1 MLLLA
6 VLFLGFSYLRIPNAT
21 PVYGAVHGLSMNAVV
36 KGSVSPAPA
45 ANQRPP
51 KPQVTDQTT
60 YAGGTFT
67 YTVPEV
73 IDPDG
78 DSLTYQAF
86 QGAWNTLPRWIRFDS
101 DTRTFNFKPRNAHIG
116 ELQIRLSVSDGSLE
130 SYADFTLEVT
140 AAPPNRPPTAPMLT
154 DQTATEDQ
162 SFSYT
167 VPAFDDPDEDI
178 LTYTAAQSNDDSLPG
193 WLSFNS
199 GTRIL
204 SGTPEESDTPATL
217 TIRITASDGTLSSS
231 ATFTLTVEEVNDPPT
246 VPSISTQTAIEGQS
260 FSYQVPSFVD
270 PEGGPVTY
278 TATLNDG
285 GALPDWLSFTAGT
298 RTLSGT
304 PGDTDTPATLSISIT
319 ASDGTLSSSATFT
332 ISVPES
338 NQRPPK
344 PQVTDQT
351 TYAGGTFTYTVPEVT
366 DPDED
371 SLTYQAFLSASN
383 PLPRWIR
390 FDSNTRTFTF
400 KPRNAHIGEMEIRV
414 SVSDGSLESYAN
426 FTLEVT
432 AAPPNRAPTASTLT
446 DQTATEDQSFSYTVP
461 AFDDPDEDILTYT
474 AAQSNDDSLPGWL
487 SFNADTRTLSGTPEE
502 SDTPATL
509 TISITASDGTL
520 SSSAMFTLTVE
531 EVNDSPIAGSDSAS
545 VAEGGT
551 LTINAST
558 LLSNDSD
565 LEGQTLSLTSVSN
578 AVNGT
583 ASLSEDKATIT
594 YTHDGSE
601 TTSGSFIYTVSDGSA
616 SSTATVNITVT
627 PANDP
632 PTASNDSASVA
643 EGGTLTISAST
654 LLANDSDPEGAT
666 LSITSVSN
674 VVNGTVSL
682 SEDKTT
688 VTYTHDGS
696 ETTSGSFTYTVS
708 DGSASS
714 TATVN
719 ITVTPAN
726 DPPTASNDSASV
738 AEGSTLTISAS
749 TLLANDSDPE
759 GKTLSITSV
768 SNAVNGTASL
778 SEDKATITY
787 THDGSETTSGSFT
800 YTISDGSASST
811 ATVNITVT
819 PANDPPTASNDS
831 ASVAEGGTLTIS
843 ASTLLANDSDP
854 EGATLSLTSVSNV
867 VNGTVSLSED
877 KTTVT
882 YTHDGSETTSGSFTY
897 TISDGS
903 ASSTAT
909 VNITVTPAND
919 PPTVSS
925 DSASVTEGGTLTI
938 NSSTLLSNDSDPEGQ
953 TLSLTSVSNAVNGT
967 ASLSEDK
974 TTVTYTHDGS
984 ETTSGSFIYTVSD
997 GSASSTA
1004 TVNITVT
1011 PTNDSP
1017 VASNDSTSVA
1027 EGGTLTINVSTL
1039 LANDSDPE
1047 GATLSLTS
1055 VSNVVNGTV
1064 SLSEDK
1070 TTVTYTHDGS
1080 ETTSGSFTYAISDGS
1095 ASSTATVNI
1104 TITPTNDSPVASN
1117 DSTSVAEGG
1126 TLTINVST
1134 LLSNDSDPEGATL
1147 SITSVSN
1154 AVNGTVSLSEDM
1166 ATVSYTHD
1174 GSETTS
1180 GSFTYTVSDGSA
1192 TSTATVTITV
1202 TPANDPPIAGN
1213 DSASVAEGGT
1223 LTINASTL
1231 LANDSDPEGATLSV
1245 TSVSNPANGS
1255 VLLSEDMATVTYTH
1269 DGSETT
1275 SGSFI
1280 YTVSD
1285 GSDTSTATVTIT
1297 VTPANDPPTAS
1308 NNSASVAEGGTLTIS
1323 ASTLLDNDSDPEGNT
1338 LSLTSVS
1345 NVANGTVS
1353 LSEDKT
1359 TVTYTHDGSETT
1371 SGSFTYTVSDGSA
1384 SSTATVNITVTP
1396 ANDPP
1401 TASNNSASVAEG
1413 GTLTISASTLL
1424 ANDSDPE
1431 GATLSLTSV
1440 SNVVNGTVSLSEDKT
1455 TVTYTHDGSETS
1467 SASFIYTVSDGSA
1480 SSTATVNITVTP
1492 TNDSPVASNDSTSVA
1507 EGGTLTINVSTLLSN
1522 DSDPDGKTL
1531 SITSVSNPANGS
1543 VLLSE
1548 DMATVTYTHDGSETT
1563 SGSFIYTVS
1572 DGSATST
1579 ATVSITITPTNDPPG
1594 TPSLTDQTATTGQP
1608 FTYQVPEVID
1618 PDSDSLTYNAAL
1630 GQAMNPLPLWLTF
1643 NATTRTFSGTPRR
1656 THVATHTIVVDVSD
1670 GSAKSSRASFTL
1682 TVVLP
1687 PNRPPTAPT
1696 LTPQTATEDQPFSY
1710 TFLAVT
1716 DPEGDAITYA
1726 AALDDDG
1733 AFPAWL
1739 SFTPSSLTFSGTPLE
1754 PDTPNT
1760 FTIRVT
1766 ATDDGDPL
1774 ESTSATFT
1782 LTVKEVN
1789 DPPAT
1794 PSLLDQT
1801 AMEDESYSYTF
1812 DAVTDP
1818 EGNGITYETALA
1830 DDTALPGWLSFDAA
1844 TRTFSGTPREADVPA
1859 TLTIRVAATDD
1870 GTPPASANATFTL
1883 TVSERNDGPIAG
1895 NDTATVAEGTAVSIA
1910 ASTLLSNDSDP
1921 NEDTLTITAVSD
1933 AISGSVV
1940 LSEDGETLTYTHN
1953 GLETT
1958 TGGFTY
1964 TVSDGSVTDTATVVI
1979 TVTPVNDPP
1988 ETPSLSDQA
1997 ATEDESFSYTFDT
2010 VSDPEGDGI
2019 TYEATLADGSA
2030 LPGWLSF
2037 DAATRTFSGTPLE
2050 LDTPDALAIRVT
2062 ATDDGE
2068 PPESASATFT
2078 LTVEEVNDPP
2088 AAPSLSDQTAFVD
2101 DLFRYTVPVA
2111 SDPEGSTLTY
2121 DAFQG
2126 RGSNPL
2132 PRWLRFDKNTRTFNG
2147 TPLEADMAIHEI
2159 MVSVSDDLHTRNATF
2174 QLSIVLPANRPPTA
2188 PTFRPQSATEDRF
2201 FFYQALAFDDRDGDA
2216 LTHKATLSDGGA
2228 LPVWLDFT
2236 AGTSTLIFSGT
2247 PREADTPDTLNIR
2260 ITATDGTETA
2270 YAAFKLT
2277 VVEVNDLPTAK
2288 AGPDQTVGEGE
2299 TVTLDGSGSFDPEGL
2314 PLAYAWT
2321 QTGGPGVVLSGVDT
2335 ASPAFTTPDR
2345 LAEDIVLRFALVVTD
2360 ASNAATAD
2368 DVLVLVEAKAPPP
2381 IIPTVNPSPTPVGSP
2396 PPTPI
2401 GNPTPTPDDNPPPA
2415 PTNNPTSTPVAAQ
2428 AAEPNRTPVFG
2439 SAVVEDMTF
2448 TVGQHVE
2455 TSPLPSA
2462 RGGDGTL
2469 RYRLSPVLP
2478 DGLRFDASSRA
2489 ITGIPTN
2496 ALERTRFT
2504 YTTIDSDGDS
2514 ASLRFHITVAEPVV
2528 AVETDDR
2535 STVTPP
2541 LLSAIGYG
2549 QTPEPTPTPIL
2560 PPTTTWSLAFTP
2572 TPAPQPTSTPKPS
2585 PRPTESPTPQS
2596 MLTATPSL
2604 RPTASPTPTSTLAP
2618 PVTPSPTPTPTTE
2631 AVSGDN
2637 GGAPAR
2643 VWVIIVMA
2651 LTVAALAGAIAVVM
2665 GRRK

>member
-1 MLLLA
+1 MTTLRQVVPLLLLA
-6 VLFLGFSYLRIPNAT
+6 VLFLGVSDLRIPNAT

-51 KPQVTDQTT
+51 KPEVTDQTT

-101 DTRTFNFKPRNAHIG
+101 DTRTFTIKPRNAHIG
-116 ELQIRLSVSDGSLE
+116 ELQIRVSVSDGSLE

-140 AAPPNRPPTAPMLT
+140 AAPPNRPPTAPTLT
-154 DQTATEDQ
+154 DQTATEDEP
-162 SFSYT
+162 FSYT
-167 VPAFDDPDEDI
+167 VPAFTDPDGDT
-178 LTYTAAQSNDDSLPG
+178 LTYTAAQSNNGTLPG
-193 WLSFNS
+193 WLSFTHS
-199 GTRIL
+199 SLTF
-204 SGTPEESDTPATL
+204 SGTPEEADTPATL
-217 TIRITASDGTLSSS
+217 TISITASDGTLSSS

-246 VPSISTQTAIEGQS
+246 VPSIPAQTTIEGQS

-270 PEGGPVTY
+270 PEGDSVTY
-278 TATLNDG
+278 TAMLDDG
-285 GALPDWLSFTAGT
+285 GALPAWLSFTAGT

-304 PGDTDTPATLSISIT
+304 PGDADTPATLTINIT
-319 ASDGTLSSSATFT
+319 ASDGTLSSSTTFT

-344 PQVTDQT
+344 PEVSDQT

-531 EVNDSPIAGSDSAS
+531 EVNDSPIASSDSAS

-565 LEGQTLSLTSVSN
+565 
-578 AVNGT
+578 
-583 ASLSEDKATIT
+583 
-594 YTHDGSE
+594 
-601 TTSGSFIYTVSDGSA
+601 
-616 SSTATVNITVT
+616 
-627 PANDP
+627 
-632 PTASNDSASVA
+632 
-643 EGGTLTISAST
+643 
-654 LLANDSDPEGAT
+654 PEGAT

-674 VVNGTVSL
+674 
-682 SEDKTT
+682 
-688 VTYTHDGS
+688 
-696 ETTSGSFTYTVS
+696 
-708 DGSASS
+708 A
-714 TATVN
+714 
-719 ITVTPAN
+719 
-726 DPPTASNDSASV
+726 
-738 AEGSTLTISAS
+738 
-749 TLLANDSDPE
+749 
-759 GKTLSITSV
+759 
-768 SNAVNGTASL
+768 
-778 SEDKATITY
+778 
-787 THDGSETTSGSFT
+787 
-800 YTISDGSASST
+800 
-811 ATVNITVT
+811 
-819 PANDPPTASNDS
+819 
-831 ASVAEGGTLTIS
+831 
-843 ASTLLANDSDP
+843 
-854 EGATLSLTSVSNV
+854 

-909 VNITVTPAND
+909 VNFTVTPAND
-919 PPTVSS
+919 PPTASN
-925 DSASVTEGGTLTI
+925 DSASVAEGGTLTI
-938 NSSTLLSNDSDPEGQ
+938 SASTLLSNDSDPEG
-953 TLSLTSVSNAVNGT
+953 
-967 ASLSEDK
+967 
-974 TTVTYTHDGS
+974 
-984 ETTSGSFIYTVSD
+984 
-997 GSASSTA
+997 
-1004 TVNITVT
+1004 
-1011 PTNDSP
+1011 
-1017 VASNDSTSVA
+1017 
-1027 EGGTLTINVSTL
+1027 
-1039 LANDSDPE
+1039 
-1047 GATLSLTS
+1047 ATLSITS

-1080 ETTSGSFTYAISDGS
+1080 ETSSASFIYTVSDGSDTSTATVTITVTPANDPPTASNDSASVAEGGTLTINASTLLSNDSDPEGATLSITSVSNPANGTVSLSEDMTTITYTHDGSETTSGSFIYTVSDGS
-1095 ASSTATVNI
+1095 ATSTATVSI

-1154 AVNGTVSLSEDM
+1154 
-1166 ATVSYTHD
+1166 
-1174 GSETTS
+1174 
-1180 GSFTYTVSDGSA
+1180 
-1192 TSTATVTITV
+1192 
-1202 TPANDPPIAGN
+1202 
-1213 DSASVAEGGT
+1213 
-1223 LTINASTL
+1223 
-1231 LANDSDPEGATLSV
+1231 
-1245 TSVSNPANGS
+1245 
-1255 VLLSEDMATVTYTH
+1255 
-1269 DGSETT
+1269 
-1275 SGSFI
+1275 
-1280 YTVSD
+1280 
-1285 GSDTSTATVTIT
+1285 
-1297 VTPANDPPTAS
+1297 
-1308 NNSASVAEGGTLTIS
+1308 
-1323 ASTLLDNDSDPEGNT
+1323 
-1338 LSLTSVS
+1338 
-1345 NVANGTVS
+1345 
-1353 LSEDKT
+1353 
-1359 TVTYTHDGSETT
+1359 
-1371 SGSFTYTVSDGSA
+1371 
-1384 SSTATVNITVTP
+1384 
-1396 ANDPP
+1396 
-1401 TASNNSASVAEG
+1401 
-1413 GTLTISASTLL
+1413 
-1424 ANDSDPE
+1424 
-1431 GATLSLTSV
+1431 
-1440 SNVVNGTVSLSEDKT
+1440 VVNGTASLSEDKT

-1492 TNDSPVASNDSTSVA
+1492 ANDPPTASNDSASVAEGGTLTINASTLLSNDSDPEGATLSITSVSNPANGTVSLSEDMTTITYTHDGSETTSGSFIYTVSDGSATSTATVSITITPTNDSPVASNDSTSVA

-1522 DSDPDGKTL
+1522 DSDPEGATL
-1531 SITSVSNPANGS
+1531 SITSVSNVVNGTAS
-1543 VLLSE
+1543 LSE
-1548 DMATVTYTHDGSETT
+1548 DKTTVTYTHDGSETSSASFIYTVSDGSASSTATVTITVTPANDPPTASNDSASVAEGGTLTISASTLLSNDSDPEGATLSITSVSNAVNGTVSLSEDKTTITYTHDGSETT

-1594 TPSLTDQTATTGQP
+1594 TPSLTDQTATAGQP
-1608 FTYQVPEVID
+1608 FTYQVSEVID

-1643 NATTRTFSGTPRR
+1643 NAATRTFSGTPRR

-1670 GSAKSSRASFTL
+1670 GSAKSSRSSFTL

-1696 LTPQTATEDQPFSY
+1696 LTPQTATEDQSFSY

-1733 AFPAWL
+1733 ALPAWL

-1760 FTIRVT
+1760 LTIRVT

-1794 PSLLDQT
+1794 PSLSDQEAT
-1801 AMEDESYSYTF
+1801 EDESYSYTF

-1895 NDTATVAEGTAVSIA
+1895 NDTATVAEGGTVSIA

-1997 ATEDESFSYTFDT
+1997 ATEDESFSYTFAT

-2037 DAATRTFSGTPLE
+2037 NAATRTFSGTPLE
-2050 LDTPDALAIRVT
+2050 PDTPDTLAIRVT

-2088 AAPSLSDQTAFVD
+2088 EAPSLSDQTAFVD
-2101 DLFRYTVPVA
+2101 DLFSYTVPEA
-2111 SDPEGSTLTY
+2111 SDPEGNTLTY
-2121 DAFQG
+2121 DAF
-2126 RGSNPL
+2126 RGTGNNPL
-2132 PRWLRFDKNTRTFNG
+2132 PRWLRFDKNTRTFSG

-2159 MVSVSDDLHTRNATF
+2159 TLSVSDDLYTRNATF
-2174 QLSIVLPANRPPTA
+2174 QLSVVPPSNRPPIA
-2188 PTFRPQSATEDRF
+2188 PTFRPQTATEDRF

-2216 LTHKATLSDGGA
+2216 LTHRATLSDGGA
-2228 LPVWLDFT
+2228 LPTWLNFT
-2236 AGTSTLIFSGT
+2236 AGTSALIFSGT
-2247 PREADTPDTLNIR
+2247 PREADTPDTFTIR

-2270 YAAFKLT
+2270 EAAFTLT
-2277 VVEVNDLPTAK
+2277 VVEVNDLPTAN

-2321 QTGGPGVVLSGVDT
+2321 QIRGPGVALSGVDT
-2335 ASPAFTTPDR
+2335 ASPAFTALDG
-2345 LAEDIVLRFALVVTD
+2345 LADDTVLRFA
-2360 ASNAATAD
+2360 
-2368 DVLVLVEAKAPPP
+2368 
-2381 IIPTVNPSPTPVGSP
+2381 
-2396 PPTPI
+2396 
-2401 GNPTPTPDDNPPPA
+2401 
-2415 PTNNPTSTPVAAQ
+2415 
-2428 AAEPNRTPVFG
+2428 
-2439 SAVVEDMTF
+2439 
-2448 TVGQHVE
+2448 
-2455 TSPLPSA
+2455 
-2462 RGGDGTL
+2462 
-2469 RYRLSPVLP
+2469 
-2478 DGLRFDASSRA
+2478 
-2489 ITGIPTN
+2489 
-2496 ALERTRFT
+2496 
-2504 YTTIDSDGDS
+2504 
-2514 ASLRFHITVAEPVV
+2514 
-2528 AVETDDR
+2528 
-2535 STVTPP
+2535 
-2541 LLSAIGYG
+2541 
-2549 QTPEPTPTPIL
+2549 
-2560 PPTTTWSLAFTP
+2560 W
-2572 TPAPQPTSTPKPS
+2572 
-2585 PRPTESPTPQS
+2585 
-2596 MLTATPSL
+2596 
-2604 RPTASPTPTSTLAP
+2604 
-2618 PVTPSPTPTPTTE
+2618 
-2631 AVSGDN
+2631 
-2637 GGAPAR
+2637 
-2643 VWVIIVMA
+2643 
-2651 LTVAALAGAIAVVM
+2651 
-2665 GRRK
+2665 